1 MTASGRAAAL
11 LVACVL
17 HLALLAPLAGDGS
30 AIVEGGF
37 WSDADRTLN
46 GEKPYD
52 EVGFEYPPLAL
63 PLLLG
68 PGVISDDAD
77 SFGGAFAWEMIL
89 ADLAIVALIAC
100 ALPGSPRRIWAAL
113 GAYTAGIV
121 LLSGLGPLPD
131 SAIDETPLALAR
143 FDLVPAALVLAAVLA
158 RAAGRSATWS
168 ALLGLGAAVK
178 AFPAALFPVLARGE
192 RRWGRVVAGAAVPLV
207 GAAALVLALGDEF
220 GSAIGYHS
228 GRDLQVEA
236 VAASPILLAH
246 LLGTGADAEFGS
258 GSWNLVAGGAGA
270 ARLLSIVVL
279 VAVYALTVRQVW
291 RRRPPPLEAATAALV
306 VIVVFAPLLSP
317 QFLLWVLPVSAAAY
331 GLRLPN
337 LVLLA
342 AFALTAYVLSYYG
355 GVEELAPRFVLAVS
369 ARNALLLVYAGLVL
383 APLLIRAPAE
393 GSRAAARPLPA

>member
-1 MTASGRAAAL
+1 VTASGRAAAL

-143 FDLVPAALVLAAVLA
+143 FDRSRPGRPGPGRRPGPRGGPLGVMVSSA
-158 RAAGRSATWS
+158 RTRRSGQSLSGGSLPGPGAGRA
-168 ALLGLGAAVK
+168 
-178 AFPAALFPVLARGE
+178 PVGE
-192 RRWGRVVAGAAVPLV
+192 GG
-207 GAAALVLALGDEF
+207 GG
-220 GSAIGYHS
+220 S
-228 GRDLQVEA
+228 GR
-236 VAASPILLAH
+236 SP
-246 LLGTGADAEFGS
+246 
-258 GSWNLVAGGAGA
+258 GG
-270 ARLLSIVVL
+270 
-279 VAVYALTVRQVW
+279 
-291 RRRPPPLEAATAALV
+291 RRRP
-306 VIVVFAPLLSP
+306 
-317 QFLLWVLPVSAAAY
+317 
-331 GLRLPN
+331 R
-337 LVLLA
+337 
-342 AFALTAYVLSYYG
+342 
-355 GVEELAPRFVLAVS
+355 
-369 ARNALLLVYAGLVL
+369 AR
-383 APLLIRAPAE
+383 
-393 GSRAAARPLPA
+393 AR